1 MAGNREIDWC
11 GDALMAEA
19 LALWF
24 GLSLATTDE
33 CNCIE
38 VNSDNI
44 EVIETM
50 KNGGRSFGL
59 SAAVFD
65 DIYHLACDF
74 PHIIFE
80 HAPRETNC
88 AAHDLAKLVRS
99 KMYAGWME
107 DPPIE
112 IVDTLVKDNMVIT
125 LQ

>member
-1 MAGNREIDWC
+1 MKIISFQ
-11 GDALMAEA
+11 LQFMAEA

-24 GLSLATTDE
+24 GLNLATTVG
-33 CNCIE
+33 CNRIE

-59 SAAVFD
+59 AAAVFD

-88 AAHDLAKLVRS
+88 AAHDLAKLARS
-99 KMYAGWME
+99 KVCAGWMK
-107 DPPIE
+107 DPPVE

>member
-1 MAGNREIDWC
+1 MVK
-11 GDALMAEA
+11 A

-24 GLSLATTDE
+24 GLSLANIVG
-33 CNCIE
+33 CNRIE
-38 VNSDNI
+38 VNSNNI
-44 EVIETM
+44 EVIAKM

-59 SAAVFD
+59 AAAVFD
-65 DIYHLACDF
+65 DIYHFACDF
-74 PHIIFE
+74 PYIIFE

-99 KMYAGWME
+99 NVCAGWME
-107 DPPIE
+107 DPSIE